1 MENFYG
7 FIIAF
12 IVLMI
17 LEIATPGTFFFFSLS
32 IAALLTSFATF
43 FIKEMYMLLIIM
55 AVLSIVVFLVLKKLD
70 IFKLSKEDVKTNA
83 DRYIGQKVKVI
94 SIIESKKV
102 RVKIYGE
109 EWTGISET
117 EFSVGDEAVIEK
129 IEGITLY
136 LKKVAQSEIID
147 NCKI

>member
-12 IVLMI
+12 IVLLI

-43 FIKEMYMLLIIM
+43 FVKEMHWLIIIM
-55 AVLSIVVFLVLKKLD
+55 AFFSIAVFLILKKMD
-70 IFKLSKEDVKTNA
+70 IFKQSKEAVKTNA

-94 SIIESKKV
+94 SVMEPKKV
-102 RVKIYGE
+102 RVKIYSE
-109 EWTGISET
+109 EWTGVCESEL
-117 EFSVGDEAVIEK
+117 SVGEEAVIEK

-136 LKKVAQSEIID
+136 LKKIEQAV
-147 NCKI
+147 N

>member
-43 FIKEMYMLLIIM
+43 FVKEMHWLLIIM
-55 AVLSIVVFLVLKKLD
+55 AIFSIAVFLILKKLD
-70 IFKLSKEDVKTNA
+70 IFKLSKEEVKTNA

-94 SIIESKKV
+94 SVMELKKV
-102 RVKIYGE
+102 RVKIYSE
-109 EWTGISET
+109 EWTGVCESEL
-117 EFSVGDEAVIEK
+117 SVGEEAVIEK

-136 LKKVAQSEIID
+136 LR
-147 NCKI
+147 KIEQAGN